1 MDMYSLFLRLTI
13 FSAQKICLIILIV
26 RFIVMSCE
34 TSSFKISISY
44 SILPYQQI
52 IIYFLNV
59 TKGGANM

>member
-44 SILPYQQI
+44 GILPYQQI

-59 TKGGANM
+59 TIEGANM